1 MGDDRI
7 IVLVKRE
14 FHAFLDPVD
23 TLQRISPVLRDE
35 ADAVAFVDANPE
47 WRNSWVCRI
56 KPGGDVKHLLSVLDD
71 LAVEMRAVADA
82 LDSGAVTAAEA
93 AARLRAAAT

>member
-1 MGDDRI
+1 M
-7 IVLVKRE
+7 IVLVRRE
-14 FHAFLDPVD
+14 ATPYLDPVD
-23 TLQRISPVLRDE
+23 TLQRVSPMLRDE
-35 ADAVAFVDANPE
+35 ADAKAFIAANPE

-56 KPGGDVKHLLSVLDD
+56 KPGADVKHLLSILDD
-71 LAVEMRAVADA
+71 LAAEMRAVADA